1 MYAIMLVLGTY
12 ASKDL
17 ILTYKIREGTS
28 CLPGMLFSVPV
39 KQHQES
45 ALVLRLRKN
54 CPTGFQPRPLGAP
67 VYPEPV
73 MSRQALA
80 LLRWLGRHYVCP
92 LNRAAALFLPPPV
105 RAVKKK
111 GWRLAGAFKEQ
122 EPSKHAA
129 LFEDPKEGAL
139 WKAFLQAAEEG
150 LEESLIKKQFGLPG
164 IQQINDWLREGC
176 LEEFHEWKSKNRT
189 QKCLILRLTAQGQDS
204 DIMAKLQ
211 KRAPRQ
217 AALLA
222 AAAQLQT
229 QDGVLWA
236 QLQEQGFQDK
246 SQVKGLKDKGLI
258 TLEYREMR
266 RNPLNNPIEG
276 CLSKA
281 LEPAQ
286 QAALDRIIPQIQR
299 QCFGEHLLFGV
310 TGSGKT
316 EVYLQAA
323 AEALRQ
329 GRQVLYMVPEISLI
343 PQLAAKAADWF
354 GDDVAVL
361 HSGLSDGE
369 RYDEWQ
375 RIAQGRANLVLGPRS
390 ALFAPFHDLG
400 MIVID
405 EEHENTYKQNE
416 PDPRYD
422 ARDAARILARAYRAV
437 LVRGSATPDLGTFY
451 RCRSGKVT
459 LSDLPNRVQG
469 RDMPPIRWID
479 MNREMREGR
488 PYPVSQ
494 PLLDALQETLAKGE
508 QAILLMN
515 RRGFHT
521 YILCRDCGQSI
532 QCPRCSIALT
542 FHRSSGRLK
551 CHYCDYES
559 RLPDRCPHCG
569 SPSLQYMGT
578 GTERVVDFIHQRL
591 PEAKVLRMD
600 LDSTRPTGSHT
611 EILREFQS
619 GRANILV
626 GTQMV
631 AKGFDFAKVTL
642 AGILHIDG
650 VLNLPDYQSSERA
663 FQLMVQTAGRSG
675 RGEWPGQVV
684 VQTFF
689 PQNPL
694 FRAVEAYDYE
704 GFYEHE
710 ATLRKALGYPP
721 FTRLARIIVSGYDE
735 AAVMQRIEAL
745 EQHCRQ
751 ALGEEADRV
760 TWLGPCK
767 APLERIKNRW
777 RYHLIMVCPS
787 LAPLRRGLAAA
798 RMLAANLGEE
808 PRTILDM
815 EPRSIL

>member
-12 ASKDL
+12 AVKDL

-45 ALVLRLRKN
+45 ALVLRLQKN

-67 VYPEPV
+67 VYPDPV

-92 LNRAAALFLPPPV
+92 LNRAAGLFLPPPV

-111 GWRLAGAFKEQ
+111 GWRLAGAFVEQ
-122 EPSKHAA
+122 ETVKRTTLFQDPSKV
-129 LFEDPKEGAL
+129 AL
-139 WKAFLQAAEEG
+139 WEAFLQAGDEG
-150 LEESLIKKQFGLPG
+150 LEESFIKKQFGLPG
-164 IQQINDWLREGC
+164 LQLVSDWLREGS

-189 QKCLILRLTAQGQDS
+189 QKCLVLRLTAQGLEP
-204 DIMAKLQ
+204 DITAKLK

-217 AALLA
+217 AALLEA
-222 AAAQLQT
+222 AARLQT

-246 SQVKGLKDKGLI
+246 SQAKGLEDKGLI
-258 TLEYREMR
+258 TLEHREMR

-276 CLSKA
+276 CLSKT

-286 QAALDRIIPQIQR
+286 QAALDRILPQIRQR
-299 QCFGEHLLFGV
+299 CFGEHLLFGV

-316 EVYLQAA
+316 EVYFQAA
-323 AEALRQ
+323 SEALRR

-354 GDDVAVL
+354 GDEVAVL
-361 HSGLSDGE
+361 HSGLSEGE

-375 RIAQGRANLVLGPRS
+375 RIAQGRSNLVLGPRS

-451 RCRSGKVT
+451 RGRSGKLT
-459 LSDLPNRVQG
+459 LSALPNRVQG

-532 QCPRCSIALT
+532 QCPRCSIAMT
-542 FHRSSGRLK
+542 FHRSRGRLK
-551 CHYCDYES
+551 CHYCDHES

-600 LDSTRPTGSHT
+600 VDSTRPTGSHT

-675 RGEWPGQVV
+675 RGDWPGQVI
-684 VQTFF
+684 VQSFF

-710 ATLRKALGYPP
+710 SALRQALGYPP

-735 AAVMQRIEAL
+735 AAVMQRIETL

-787 LAPLRRGLAAA
+787 HAPLRRGLLAA

>member
-12 ASKDL
+12 AAKDL

-39 KQHQES
+39 KQHQER
-45 ALVLRLRKN
+45 ALVLRLQKS
-54 CPTGFQPRPLGAP
+54 CPAGIRPRPLGAP
-67 VYPEPV
+67 LYPSPV
-73 MSRQALA
+73 VSRQGLA

-92 LNRAAALFLPPPV
+92 LNRAAGLFMPPPI
-105 RAVKKK
+105 RAVKRK
-111 GWRLAGAFKEQ
+111 GWRMASDLQAPVPAR
-122 EPSKHAA
+122 HAD
-129 LFEDPKEGAL
+129 LFEKPEEETL
-139 WKAFLQAAEEG
+139 WTAFLHAGEEG
-150 LEESLIKKQFGLPG
+150 LEESFIKKQFGPWGLQRISEWVRSG
-164 IQQINDWLREGC
+164 G
-176 LEEFHEWKSKNRT
+176 LEEFHEWKSQNRA
-189 QKCLILRLTAQGQDS
+189 QKYLVIAMTDRVQDS
-204 DIMAKLQ
+204 DLMAKLQ

-217 AALLA
+217 AALLEA
-222 AAAQLQT
+222 AMGLRAPE
-229 QDGVLWA
+229 GVPWA
-236 QLQEQGFQDK
+236 QLQAQGFRDK
-246 SQVKGLKDKGLI
+246 DQLRGLADKGLI
-258 TLEYREMR
+258 TFEYHEVR
-266 RNPLNNPIEG
+266 RNPLKNMMDG
-276 CLSKA
+276 SLSKD
-281 LEPAQ
+281 LEPMQ
-286 QAALDRIIPQIQR
+286 QAALDRMLPQIR
-299 QCFGEHLLFGV
+299 RRCFGEHLLFGV

-316 EVYLQAA
+316 EVYFQAA
-323 AEALRQ
+323 AEVLRQ

-361 HSGLSDGE
+361 HSSLSEGE

-375 RIAQGRANLVLGPRS
+375 RISQGRANLVLGPRS
-390 ALFAPFHDLG
+390 ALFAPFSELG

-422 ARDAARILARAYRAV
+422 ARDGARVLARAYRAV

-451 RCRSGKVT
+451 RGRCGK
-459 LSDLPNRVQG
+459 LSLSALPNRVQG
-469 RDMPPIRWID
+469 REMPPIRWID

-521 YILCRDCGQSI
+521 YILCRDCGQSL
-532 QCPRCSIALT
+532 QCPRCSIAMT
-542 FHRSSGRLK
+542 FHRNSGRLK
-551 CHYCDYES
+551 CHYCDHES
-559 RLPDRCPHCG
+559 PLPGRCPHCG

-600 LDSTRPTGSHT
+600 MDSTRSAGSHT

-675 RGEWPGQVV
+675 RGDWPGQVV

-694 FRAVEAYDYE
+694 FQAVEAYDYE

-710 ATLRKALGYPP
+710 AALRQALGYPP
-721 FTRLARIIVSGYDE
+721 FTRLARILVSGYDE
-735 AAVMQRIEAL
+735 AEVVRRIEIL
-745 EQHCRQ
+745 ERHCRQ
-751 ALGEEADRV
+751 SLKEEADRV

-777 RYHLIMVCPS
+777 RYHLILVCPS
-787 LAPLRRGLAAA
+787 LAPLRRSLAAA
-798 RMLAANLGEE
+798 RMLATTLGEE
-808 PRTILDM
+808 PRVILDM